1 MQKQEIKLDIESMFG
16 CIEDY
21 KSDFAFELSDAL
33 NMEMKKNSKTQK
45 FQIPKY
51 IEDAFRFI
59 EGVDVE

>member
-1 MQKQEIKLDIESMFG
+1 MFG

>member
-1 MQKQEIKLDIESMFG
+1 MFG

-21 KSDFAFELSDAL
+21 KSDFAFEVS
-33 NMEMKKNSKTQK
+33 EMKKNSKTQK